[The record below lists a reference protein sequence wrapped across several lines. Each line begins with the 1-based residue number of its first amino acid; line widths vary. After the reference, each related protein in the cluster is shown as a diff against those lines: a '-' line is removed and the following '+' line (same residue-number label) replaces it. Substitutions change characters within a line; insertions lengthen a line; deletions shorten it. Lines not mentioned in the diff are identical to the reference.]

1 MKGLSNS
8 QSIEEPEQQASEC
21 EKPAEQPEEFLDKK
35 TSSSKHFTYWQ
46 KQQFTYYSKYDKIKK
61 NFYKGLD

>member
-46 KQQFTYYSKYDKIKK
+46 K
-61 NFYKGLD
+61 

>member
-21 EKPAEQPEEFLDKK
+21 EQPEGDQPEEFLDKK
-35 TSSSKHFTYWQ
+35 NKF
-46 KQQFTYYSKYDKIKK
+46 KQT
-61 NFYKGLD
+61 FYLLAEIAVYILFKV